1 MAGKFFTPTAEFYI
15 FKSIVRPTR
24 RARGW
29 LDSHRQIGFIRGFG
43 FCPFRRRVCVPPA
56 AGNASLNHQS
66 FYLGDKMKRV
76 LITGANRGLGL
87 ELVLQCVQRGEQVTP
102 PLARNK
108 S

>member
-1 MAGKFFTPTAEFYI
+1 
-15 FKSIVRPTR
+15 
-24 RARGW
+24 
-29 LDSHRQIGFIRGFG
+29 
-43 FCPFRRRVCVPPA
+43 
-56 AGNASLNHQS
+56 
-66 FYLGDKMKRV
+66 MKRV